1 MISNKNSDFLIDSL
15 WILEASSGLCIF
27 EENYVDFTK
36 EGISSDLVASFLSGI
51 LTFAGEAFADEI
63 QYIQFSNRKI
73 FFEFT
78 KRVLFVIAISEKEN
92 NGYSQVKRMNNEIAI
107 RFNKKYKNVIS
118 NDNWSH
124 NITTFANFS
133 EDLKEIVKREPL
145 KEKFVQKCGFKK
157 SCKRI
162 EKFLSKTKTVCNNHK
177 EKLEKLI
184 LNKRK

>member
-1 MISNKNSDFLIDSL
+1 MIDNKKSGFLIDSL
-15 WILEASSGLCIF
+15 WVLEASSGLCIF

-63 QYIQFSNRKI
+63 QHIQFSNRKI

-78 KRVLFVIAISEKEN
+78 KHVLFVIAIRESEG
-92 NGYSQVKRMNNEIAI
+92 NGYSQVKRMNNEIAKK
-107 RFNKKYKNVIS
+107 FNDKYKSIIS
-118 NDNWSH
+118 SENWSH
-124 NITTFANFS
+124 NITTFENFS

-145 KEKFVQKCGFKK
+145 KEKLIQKCGFKK

-162 EKFLSKTKTVCNNHK
+162 EKFLSKTKEVCIDHK

-184 LNKRK
+184 HDKMK

>member
-36 EGISSDLVASFLSGI
+36 EGITSDLVASFLSGI

-63 QYIQFSNRKI
+63 QHIQFSNRKI

-78 KRVLFVIAISEKEN
+78 KHVLFVIAIREDIS
-92 NGYSQVKRMNNEIAI
+92 NGYGPVKSMNNEIAK
-107 RFNKKYKNVIS
+107 RFNEKYKSIIRS
-118 NDNWSH
+118 ENWSH

-133 EDLKEIVKREPL
+133 EDLREIVKREPI
-145 KEKFVQKCGFKK
+145 KEKLIQKCGFKK

-162 EKFLSKTKTVCNNHK
+162 EKFLSKTKIVCNNHK